1 VPAISIDTFFACA
14 LLVSVALLATA
25 SLAGT
30 MDTQINSMQD
40 LNKEAYLRNIAEHLV
55 TSDGTPA
62 DWGSTGAVPSSF
74 GLSDSDSSHLYAID
88 VDKISRLNKQSDY
101 ALSYFQVAQAA
112 RLNNIALAVSV
123 SQMLSITVTL
133 SDTNSIT
140 DETAYTFRI
149 SVSQASG
156 PLSAALQCYV
166 VAQDFVGEVS
176 NTTSSAGV
184 GYITAQIPN
193 ASSGPALLLVFARAS
208 FDNRI
213 TSYGA
218 YSFAHQSQEPAPN
231 HTFLGLS
238 PLNYTLNVNENYPDI
253 TIEHGHAFSYTYQSN
268 LTSTSTDTYA
278 IPEFA
283 DQSPTVLVI
292 SGLNGTTTSFVEC
305 TAYPDIPMDFGS
317 NFDNSERN
325 VFVYTILV
333 KGTLYKLTLSFG
345 DWVK

>member
-1 VPAISIDTFFACA
+1 MPAISIDTFFACS

-30 MDTQINSMQD
+30 MQTQINSMQD

-62 DWGSTGAVPSSF
+62 NWGSTGAVPSSF
-74 GLSDSDSSHLYAID
+74 GLSDGDSSHLYTLDI
-88 VDKISRLNKQSDY
+88 DKISRLNDQNAY
-101 ALSYFQVAQAA
+101 ALSSFQVAQAA
-112 RLNNIALAVSV
+112 RLNNMALGVSV

-133 SDTNSIT
+133 SDTSSIA
-140 DETAYTFRI
+140 DATAYTFRI

-193 ASSGPALLLVFARAS
+193 ATNGPALFIVFARAS
-208 FDNRI
+208 FDDRI
-213 TSYGA
+213 TSYGV
-218 YSFAHQSQEPAPN
+218 YSFAHQSQEPSPN

-238 PLNYTLNVNENYPDI
+238 PLNYTLIMDENFPDI
-253 TIEHGHAFSYTYQSN
+253 TIEHGYAFSYAYQSN
-268 LTSTSTDTYA
+268 LTSTSTGTYA
-278 IPEFA
+278 ILGSA
-283 DQSPTVLVI
+283 DKSPTVLVI
-292 SGLNGTTTSFVEC
+292 SGLNGTTSFVEW
-305 TAYPDIPMDFGS
+305 TAYPDIPLDFGS
-317 NFDNSERN
+317 NFENSERN
-325 VFVYTILV
+325 VFVYTVLV
-333 KGTLYKLTLSFG
+333 KGALYKLTLSFG